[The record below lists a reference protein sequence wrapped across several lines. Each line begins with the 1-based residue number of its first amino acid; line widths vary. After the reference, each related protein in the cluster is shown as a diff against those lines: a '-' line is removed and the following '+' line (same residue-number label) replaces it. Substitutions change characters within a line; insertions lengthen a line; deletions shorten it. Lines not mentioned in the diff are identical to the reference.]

1 MVGRAVLPLCA
12 LNAQLSRV
20 FANSI
25 LSLPLI
31 RARSLPLKM
40 VIKISNV
47 RAKKEEGEERQERG
61 GGRLLL

>member
-25 LSLPLI
+25 LSPLI